1 MCMYTHTCIS
11 ELLIEYYIIVQF
23 YASVA
28 EAESWMNDKKPLVS
42 SEDYGKDED
51 TAETLIKKHEV
62 IEKDIIGMRVCVVL
76 FVCTKS
82 SNHYTNEYIILVL
95 TIRVVTSNFY
105 M

>member
-1 MCMYTHTCIS
+1 MYVCMYVYNYVCTYIS
-11 ELLIEYYIIVQF
+11 EVLFYYCITEQF

-62 IEKDIIGMRVCVVL
+62 IEKDIIGMC
-76 FVCTKS
+76 
-82 SNHYTNEYIILVL
+82 YIRI
-95 TIRVVTSNFY
+95 I
-105 M
+105 MCM